1 MAHLSRKAYTEFKKR
16 TRAVGEAPSGA
27 GSRVSRCLCRPAEE
41 PRPGTGGGGGRG
53 RVGQRRSRSQRN
65 GETEG
70 YGAGQSERVSQGELW
85 EGVAESGD
93 SPQVSS
99 LGKRRVRVGRGA
111 KAGRAKAVALRKILP
126 KKFDKL
132 DWFC

>member
-41 PRPGTGGGGGRG
+41 PRPGTGGGEVVGELGSGGAEAKET
-53 RVGQRRSRSQRN
+53 
-65 GETEG
+65 GETER

-93 SPQVSS
+93 SPQASS